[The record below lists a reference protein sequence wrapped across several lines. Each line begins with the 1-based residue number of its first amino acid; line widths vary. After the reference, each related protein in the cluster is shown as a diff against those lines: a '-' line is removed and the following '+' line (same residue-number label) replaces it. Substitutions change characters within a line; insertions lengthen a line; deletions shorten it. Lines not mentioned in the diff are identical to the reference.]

1 MTIKSRTGLFSL
13 RAVRGPQQCSSAGE
27 DPYNMCGQ
35 ASPCPGWDTTVDPPC
50 ACNVGCGGS
59 CGCACACI

>member
-1 MTIKSRTGLFSL
+1 MSIKSRTGLFSL
-13 RAVRGPQQCSSAGE
+13 RTIRGPEQCAAAGE
-27 DPYNMCGQ
+27 DPYNNCGTNT
-35 ASPCPGWDTTVDPPC
+35 CPGWDNTVDPPC